1 MITHTVTTTL
11 WSRSAYGSVFTIL
24 TWVRG
29 DPFTGAGYLLG
40 DHGRLV
46 EGSAMKGKALRVV
59 LVLAVLGALAA
70 IPASTQ
76 VLQASSQT
84 ANDRAGGNLPLVVLV
99 NRLELSRAQMETLR
113 TTISE
118 LLAQRDV
125 LDQKR
130 AAFEQQMIAFNGTAE
145 ELDARLAT
153 FNAEMKAARAALQ
166 EHVSAAVNTLKE
178 TLTMKQGEILT
189 NAFPGLMGHL
199 DAASV
204 QAAGVVPQAMSSGGT
219 MMMRGQIGVMQS
231 SAQASSATTPSA
243 TVATAATAV
252 TPQAQTGSMAGMSG
266 GQTGCTMMQSGQASN
281 AQTNEGTS
289 GVVGK
294 IQSVAQRIRDRIAGR
309 LGAATTETSPS
320 TTVSPSA
327 AAANSPCPMMGTMM
341 PSTARADSA
350 QGVASSSEVGSPDD
364 FGTLTVS
371 LSGDAP
377 MPSVSAVGGGQRLV
391 DWLERLVKVLELK
404 LAAMS

>member
-1 MITHTVTTTL
+1 M
-11 WSRSAYGSVFTIL
+11 
-24 TWVRG
+24 
-29 DPFTGAGYLLG
+29 TGK
-40 DHGRLV
+40 V
-46 EGSAMKGKALRVV
+46 WRVA

-84 ANDRAGGNLPLVVLV
+84 AGDRAGGNLPLVVLV

-113 TTISE
+113 TTISG

-153 FNAEMKAARAALQ
+153 FNAEMKTARAAFQ
-166 EHVSAAVNTLKE
+166 EQVSAAVNTLKE

-231 SAQASSATTPSA
+231 SAQASSATPPSA

-266 GQTGCTMMQSGQASN
+266 AQTGCTMMQSGQASN

-309 LGAATTETSPS
+309 LGASTTETSPS

-327 AAANSPCPMMGTMM
+327 AAAISPCPMMGTMM

-350 QGVASSSEVGSPDD
+350 QGVTSSSEVGSPDD
-364 FGTLTVS
+364 FGTLTIS

-377 MPSVSAVGGGQRLV
+377 MASVSAVGGGQRFV